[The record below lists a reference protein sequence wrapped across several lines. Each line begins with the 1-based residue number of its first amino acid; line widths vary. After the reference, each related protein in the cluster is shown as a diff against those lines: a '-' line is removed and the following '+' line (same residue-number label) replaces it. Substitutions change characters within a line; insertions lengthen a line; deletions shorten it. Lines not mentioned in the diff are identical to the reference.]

1 MEPFMKIRVPLG
13 GSAMRGS
20 IVCYDVGD
28 WSDRKRFNCKSCLVL
43 FFPLSKKKKKKRE
56 KRKEPAVHLG
66 QVSLK

>member
-28 WSDRKRFNCKSCLVL
+28 WTGRKRFNCKSCLVL
-43 FFPLSKKKKKKRE
+43 FFPLSKKKKKKERE
-56 KRKEPAVHLG
+56 K
-66 QVSLK
+66 SLQFIWARFP